1 MEIQGLV
8 SIIHKGP
15 SKINSKAARDLL
27 GKTSKILQQMLP
39 LEGCAK
45 DQSSWH
51 DVQHLL
57 QIMEKCKLESQWDLT
72 EELSEYLT

>member
-15 SKINSKAARDLL
+15 PKFNSKAARDLL

-39 LEGCAK
+39 LEGCAEDK
-45 DQSSWH
+45 E
-51 DVQHLL
+51 LL
-57 QIMEKCKLESQWDLT
+57 TQCTTPLADNGEM
-72 EELSEYLT
+72 